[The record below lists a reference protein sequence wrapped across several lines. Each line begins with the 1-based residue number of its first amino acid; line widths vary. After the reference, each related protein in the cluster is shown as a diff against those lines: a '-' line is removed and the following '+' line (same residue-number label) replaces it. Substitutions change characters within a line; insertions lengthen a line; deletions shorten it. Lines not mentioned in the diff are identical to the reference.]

1 MKIYNSYLF
10 NYFFVNDIYF
20 GDLRAGEKP
29 FVICTYI
36 QLQSA
41 NYMSYLFLEYIVRI
55 FLRCQVSDTY
65 TGRTLRAA
73 SHRVAS
79 HRIASRRIASRD
91 PSGGPSNAH
100 APFLDS
106 RLSGFSLRM
115 VGDWPGV
122 TPPYN
127 GFTRP
132 RRVLERKRRG

>member
-1 MKIYNSYLF
+1 MFSRKSI
-10 NYFFVNDIYF
+10 VH
-20 GDLRAGEKP
+20 
-29 FVICTYI
+29 YI
-36 QLQSA
+36 LYPVTECKLYAVLVSW
-41 NYMSYLFLEYIVRI
+41 VRCQI
-55 FLRCQVSDTY
+55 FLCCQVSGIY

-73 SHRVAS
+73 SHRVAL
-79 HRIASRRIASRD
+79 HRIASRRVASHRIASRD

-132 RRVLERKRRG
+132 RRVLERKRGS

>member
-1 MKIYNSYLF
+1 MN
-10 NYFFVNDIYF
+10 F
-20 GDLRAGEKP
+20 GYSGK
-29 FVICTYI
+29 F
-36 QLQSA
+36 
-41 NYMSYLFLEYIVRI
+41 IVRFI
-55 FLRCQVSDTY
+55 VHPATKYKLYVILVSW
-65 TGRTLRAA
+65 GTLSDISALSSIWYIYQADVTRGIT
-73 SHRVAS
+73 SRRIAS
-79 HRIASRRIASRD
+79 HRIASHRIASRD

-132 RRVLERKRRG
+132 RRVLERKRES

>member
-1 MKIYNSYLF
+1 MLEKIYRSLYVYSATVQIIRRTCF
-10 NYFFVNDIYF
+10 
-20 GDLRAGEKP
+20 LR
-29 FVICTYI
+29 C
-36 QLQSA
+36 Q
-41 NYMSYLFLEYIVRI
+41 I
-55 FLRCQVSDTY
+55 FLRCQVSGIY

-79 HRIASRRIASRD
+79 HRVASHRIASRD

-132 RRVLERKRRG
+132 RRVLERKRES